1 MPNINNLLDDHVAL
15 KCECI
20 DRVLLNGYV
29 PKLQTPEQLSWFL
42 CQHRGEKIPRY
53 EILGKMTAAF
63 TKAVEH
69 MAEEKQIPIVHFEK
83 GQRKE
88 DVAAPY
94 FAAAER
100 EGVVMI
106 GIAQENANVFR
117 PCGKLQRVRGK
128 YSVTRAKAYVNHYY
142 FYIWDNDCGPS
153 FIKICTYAPWG
164 IRVWFNGHQWVK
176 RQLERQHIGY
186 QPLENGIAAVD
197 DPVALQ
203 RIADRLS
210 PAHIQRYFDRW
221 MYRLPSPFTREDRN
235 AGYVHELS
243 ILQFEMSCTEVFD
256 RPLHGRQF
264 FEEVI
269 RDQLD
274 LGRPEKIQLLF
285 HKRIPKRRGE
295 GPFRTRVFSAD
306 VEPSLQIRHRDTRV
320 KQYWKCGRALRT
332 ETTINNAK
340 DLRVGKLLKN
350 LDALRQ
356 IGHDINR
363 RLLELER
370 QSHHCAPAAT
380 TFADLILPTGD
391 KQHRAPGLRFG
402 DPRVVA
408 VFGALADFLWV
419 NAGFRSKDLRAL
431 VEQHRAQPYGT
442 RQMAYDL
449 RRLQRKGLIAR
460 IEKSHRYV
468 LTALGRQLVMFCTKF
483 YARVI
488 CHSITEAHVLTSRA
502 PIAVAWRRF
511 DREANTLVAAL
522 NLAA

>member
-1 MPNINNLLDDHVAL
+1 MPRGGSESGSTAT
-15 KCECI
+15 
-20 DRVLLNGYV
+20 NG
-29 PKLQTPEQLSWFL
+29 
-42 CQHRGEKIPRY
+42 
-53 EILGKMTAAF
+53 
-63 TKAVEH
+63 
-69 MAEEKQIPIVHFEK
+69 
-83 GQRKE
+83 
-88 DVAAPY
+88 
-94 FAAAER
+94 
-100 EGVVMI
+100 
-106 GIAQENANVFR
+106 
-117 PCGKLQRVRGK
+117 
-128 YSVTRAKAYVNHYY
+128 
-142 FYIWDNDCGPS
+142 
-153 FIKICTYAPWG
+153 
-164 IRVWFNGHQWVK
+164 VK

-370 QSHHCAPAAT
+370 QSPRRT
-380 TFADLILPTGD
+380 VLFVTG
-391 KQHRAPGLRFG
+391 G
-402 DPRVVA
+402 
-408 VFGALADFLWV
+408 
-419 NAGFRSKDLRAL
+419 KDQ
-431 VEQHRAQPYGT
+431 VCP
-442 RQMAYDL
+442 
-449 RRLQRKGLIAR
+449 
-460 IEKSHRYV
+460 
-468 LTALGRQLVMFCTKF
+468 C
-483 YARVI
+483 
-488 CHSITEAHVLTSRA
+488 
-502 PIAVAWRRF
+502 
-511 DREANTLVAAL
+511 
-522 NLAA
+522 LAAPRTMSSTSCCPTRGTDARNAH